1 MKVNYTLLLSL
12 ILVLSSCSNTFDP
25 SPTNSSPKTNPRDAV
40 VGDYEYEFCFSVNSA
55 YINGD
60 YPLPTYQKI
69 KIEKSSKNKSGIVI
83 CGIHNRF
90 TVELSEATG
99 HFYKAFPNV
108 KIRDV
113 SNYNGTIV
121 GTPDQVTLIGSF
133 SANGELRYRVTLC
146 GMDIVSASATPIK
159 KPVEIKLPN

>member
-25 SPTNSSPKTNPRDAV
+25 SPTDSSPKTNSRDAV
-40 VGDYEYEFCFSVNSA
+40 VGDYEYQFNFSVNRD
-55 YINGD
+55 YIKGG
-60 YPLPTYQKI
+60 YSLPTYQKI
-69 KIEKSSKNKSGIVI
+69 KIEKSTKNKSGVVI
-83 CGIHNRF
+83 CGIHSRF

-113 SNYNGTIV
+113 SSFNGKIV

-146 GMDIVSASATPIK
+146 GIDIVSASATPIK
-159 KPVEIKLPN
+159 KPAKSDLPN